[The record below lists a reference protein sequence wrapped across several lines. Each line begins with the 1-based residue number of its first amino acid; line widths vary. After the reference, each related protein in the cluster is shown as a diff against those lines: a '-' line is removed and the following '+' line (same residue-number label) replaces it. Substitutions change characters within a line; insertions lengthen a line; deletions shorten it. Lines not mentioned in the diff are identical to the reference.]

1 MTISRLAT
9 LLLCLAVCVTG
20 WCRTSEEAIHVI
32 ERYADGQNVPVKVS
46 VSLNKHDGCD
56 VFETSVRDGILY
68 INASSGVAA
77 CRGFYEYVKSLG
89 AGIFSWSGTRLALP
103 DKLPDMEKQTVVSP
117 FRHHYYLNVVTYGY
131 TMPYWNWERWERE
144 IDWMALHGIDMPLAL
159 VANEAISAR
168 VWKRLG
174 LTDREIAEYFVGP
187 AHFPWMRMG
196 NISGIDGPLPEEWNE
211 GQVELQHKILDR
223 MKSLGMKPVCPGFAG
238 FLPKSMKRVFP
249 DIELIETSWCGGAF
263 HNWMLSPQNPL
274 FTRIGH
280 MFIEE
285 WEKEFGKNDYYIV
298 DSFNEMEIPFPPKG
312 TDERYSLLADYGEKV
327 YSSIKAGNPD
337 AVWVMQGWMFGYQR
351 HIWDYKTLQALV
363 SKVPDDKMLLLDLAE
378 DYNHLFWKNG
388 PNWEFYKG
396 FYGKEWVY
404 SVIPNMGGKSGLT
417 GDLEFY
423 ANGRLAA
430 LGSADKGNLT
440 GYGMAPEGIENNEVI
455 YELVCDGGWTSD
467 SIDVG
472 KWLRD
477 YSICRYGKVPDEMTG
492 FWNGMLQSV
501 YGSFT
506 DHPRYNWQ
514 FRPGS
519 IQKGSINANDDF
531 YKGIEALADAI
542 PYMKDTPLFS
552 VDMTEMA
559 VQYLGGKM
567 EILAQAIDLACQNG
581 EMDMASAMES
591 EFEALMLGADRL
603 LCSYPTLNLEN
614 WLAQAR
620 NWGSTPELKDY
631 YEKNARR
638 IVTVWGPPVDDYSA
652 RIWSGLLRDYYLP
665 RWKQYFDAR
674 HTGKTYDIA
683 GWELS
688 WVEKERGWSKVE
700 PYTDVLAGCA
710 ELIARAKHIDNA
722 MLDAMD
728 GEQLGGWSPA
738 DIDSDWKEVVWNIPS
753 DKLKSLKGVR
763 FQHMRGNA
771 GLEIMEVIIETDG
784 METGRVA
791 HHGHTG
797 EKNVNNAYL
806 LDITQDAVGN
816 NSCRLKARVRS
827 SGEGDSYGTV
837 VMIK

>member
-1 MTISRLAT
+1 
-9 LLLCLAVCVTG
+9 
-20 WCRTSEEAIHVI
+20 
-32 ERYADGQNVPVKVS
+32 
-46 VSLNKHDGCD
+46 
-56 VFETSVRDGILY
+56 
-68 INASSGVAA
+68 
-77 CRGFYEYVKSLG
+77 
-89 AGIFSWSGTRLALP
+89 
-103 DKLPDMEKQTVVSP
+103 
-117 FRHHYYLNVVTYGY
+117 
-131 TMPYWNWERWERE
+131 
-144 IDWMALHGIDMPLAL
+144 
-159 VANEAISAR
+159 
-168 VWKRLG
+168 
-174 LTDREIAEYFVGP
+174 
-187 AHFPWMRMG
+187 
-196 NISGIDGPLPEEWNE
+196 
-211 GQVELQHKILDR
+211 
-223 MKSLGMKPVCPGFAG
+223 
-238 FLPKSMKRVFP
+238 
-249 DIELIETSWCGGAF
+249 
-263 HNWMLSPQNPL
+263 
-274 FTRIGH
+274 
-280 MFIEE
+280 
-285 WEKEFGKNDYYIV
+285 
-298 DSFNEMEIPFPPKG
+298 
-312 TDERYSLLADYGEKV
+312 
-327 YSSIKAGNPD
+327 
-337 AVWVMQGWMFGYQR
+337 
-351 HIWDYKTLQALV
+351 
-363 SKVPDDKMLLLDLAE
+363 
-378 DYNHLFWKNG
+378 
-388 PNWEFYKG
+388 
-396 FYGKEWVY
+396 
-404 SVIPNMGGKSGLT
+404 
-417 GDLEFY
+417 
-423 ANGRLAA
+423 
-430 LGSADKGNLT
+430 
-440 GYGMAPEGIENNEVI
+440 GMAPEGIENNEVI
-455 YELVCDGGWTSD
+455 YELVCDVGWPSD

-603 LCSYPTLNLEN
+603 LCSHPTLNLEN

-700 PYTDVLAGCA
+700 PYPDVLAGCA

-763 FQHMRGNA
+763 FQHMRGSA

-816 NSCRLKARVRS
+816 NSCRLKAKVRR